1 MAVSRVSNATAAN
14 AVAGLHMITPDSVVV
29 GSGTG
34 SVSGQGAVTFSGAN
48 SVSLNGCFTSSYSYY
63 KIMFDCTGTNLYNT
77 LKVRSNGT
85 DEPASS
91 YFGSGFYL
99 ASTSFATYYESSLNA
114 AKINWVTSDHISI
127 SVDVFNPA
135 LAKRTHIQANGTGLY
150 AMSNFNSLVSNTS
163 TYDGFTITNNNAAS
177 GTVRVYGY
185 NNG

>member
-1 MAVSRVSNATAAN
+1 MTRARDVSSRGGLTEVIPTS
-14 AVAGLHMITPDSVVV
+14 VAV
-29 GSGTG
+29 GSGSG
-34 SVSGQGAVTFSGAN
+34 SVGANGAVTFSGAS
-48 SVSLNGCFTSSYSYY
+48 SVSLNGCFTSAYSYY
-63 KIMFDCTGTNLYNT
+63 KIMFDCTGTSLYNT